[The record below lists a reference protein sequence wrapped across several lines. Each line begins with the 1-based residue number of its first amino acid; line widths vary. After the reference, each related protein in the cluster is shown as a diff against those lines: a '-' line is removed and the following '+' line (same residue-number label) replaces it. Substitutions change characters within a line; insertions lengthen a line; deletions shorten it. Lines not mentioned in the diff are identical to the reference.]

1 MKPNVFETLRQIRD
15 KHGAGE
21 FGKIAQKLLA
31 IALCRLCFTVEE
43 RAIQGVDIDAIRED
57 LRYSFEVKTTDKD
70 EITIGEKDIRG
81 LKQRTQD
88 GYKIGF
94 AVLRVSLLS
103 NWVLASGDN
112 ILPGTVR
119 IGRFKT
125 QRILPL
131 EEKVNETFSVVVD
144 DYGRDILSAAKGQ
157 GQMVADKI
165 LSRERSTKAARA
177 SSAQCQEQLLPHEPE
192 K

>member
-43 RAIQGVDIDAIRED
+43 RAIQGVDIDAIKED

-70 EITIGEKDIRG
+70 EINIGEKDILG
-81 LKQRTQD
+81 LQQRTQD

-103 NWVLASGDN
+103 NWVVASGDN

-131 EEKVNETFSVVVD
+131 EEEVNEAFSVVVD

-157 GQMVADKI
+157 GQMVADRM
-165 LSRERSTKAARA
+165 LSRERSTKAARE
-177 SSAQCQEQLLPHEPE
+177 SSTRCQEQLLPHEPE
-192 K
+192 E

>member
-1 MKPNVFETLRQIRD
+1 MKPNVFETLRQIRN
-15 KHGAGE
+15 KHGHGE

-31 IALCRLCFTVEE
+31 IALCRLCFTVAE
-43 RAIQGVDIDAIRED
+43 RAIQGVDIDAVRED

-81 LKQRTQD
+81 LQQRTQD

-125 QRILPL
+125 QSILPL
-131 EEKVNETFSVVVD
+131 EEEVNEAFSVAVQE
-144 DYGRDILSAAKGQ
+144 YGRDILSADKGQ
-157 GQMVADKI
+157 GQMVADRI
-165 LSRERSTKAARA
+165 LSRERTTKVNRA
-177 SSAQCQEQLLPHEPE
+177 SSTQCQPQLLPHEPGE
-192 K
+192 

>member
-1 MKPNVFETLRQIRD
+1 MKPNVFETLRQIRN
-15 KHGAGE
+15 KHGHGE

-31 IALCRLCFTVEE
+31 IALCRLCFTVAE
-43 RAIQGVDIDAIRED
+43 RAI
-57 LRYSFEVKTTDKD
+57 
-70 EITIGEKDIRG
+70 
-81 LKQRTQD
+81 QD

-125 QRILPL
+125 QSILPL
-131 EEKVNETFSVVVD
+131 EEEVNEAFSVAVQE
-144 DYGRDILSAAKGQ
+144 YGRDILSADKGQ
-157 GQMVADKI
+157 GQMVADRI
-165 LSRERSTKAARA
+165 LSRERTTKVNRA
-177 SSAQCQEQLLPHEPE
+177 SSTQCQPQLLPHEPGE
-192 K
+192 